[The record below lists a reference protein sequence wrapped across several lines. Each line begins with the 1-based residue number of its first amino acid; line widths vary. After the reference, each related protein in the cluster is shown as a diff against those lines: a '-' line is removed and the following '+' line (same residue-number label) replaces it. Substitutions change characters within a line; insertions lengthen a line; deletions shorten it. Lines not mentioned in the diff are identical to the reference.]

1 MALMA
6 SFGASAGIGGLN
18 VQSHLGEP
26 FSGTVTVTGEEA
38 KALLKSGKAT
48 VSNSNLRTSVRR
60 QGDKAIVTIRS
71 SKPVQD
77 PVLIFN
83 VNTGKQSREY
93 TAIIDPADYNSTR
106 SAGNAERPN
115 SGGAAAAPQNPE
127 SQSARDRINRAIGSD
142 NARTEASEYAELAKR
157 ANTNQKKAKSQA
169 KYSGIQY
176 GKRHLVRN
184 GETVRGI
191 ANRIRPQGVS
201 QAAAVQALMNAN
213 PGVFSNNNPDRV
225 IAGKVLNIPTRAAL
239 SQAAAQSKGSASV
252 AGAAAGAAITT
263 QAQTVGKQPV
273 PQTSTGQQS
282 NTPSNAAAEK
292 ASSAEKTAVQPQE
305 QAVQPA
311 DKPEDVPQ
319 TGQTGLVEPASA
331 ASAVPPVQASAVA
344 PASAA
349 ASVATDLPTAEP
361 ETVPMEES
369 GGDQGSLWR
378 WLLMGGAA
386 VLAALLLLKLLG
398 RKKGISGAAVADGHK
413 EEDEVVFD
421 SKSVSRMQALDTEPS
436 SVKATAVTAAAGA
449 AAVAAGT
456 AFAGKEKAADDELD
470 MEDDFDD
477 DIFFTD
483 TAEQPDSSR
492 QDNFNL
498 DLGAIDNS
506 QNGIV
511 SGAVTV
517 DEETEARR
525 NADWD
530 NIESTESVYEPDPE
544 PYLSAVSVVT
554 DSQLEEETVE
564 DDALEFDTA
573 SDVSEPVSD
582 NPSAVETPS
591 ETVENKDEALEFFT
605 EPVKEDVAEV
615 SADSAAATEQTEG
628 FDTEISETVET
639 AETASETELLKV
651 EEAETAGLD
660 AVAGNSSS
668 VETSAF
674 FTEQTQVEET
684 AVEVQTQQDDA
695 LEFDTVSAQPEV
707 VAFDTAAAQAQ
718 FAAEAEAA
726 QTEVETDKP
735 LDFKLPETAAAVTA
749 TAAVAGV
756 ALAANETAE
765 PFSGKDDAESEVGFA
780 ADEGDDTPL
789 FDIKQDEGFRI
800 QDGEDFTAAEHVVSE
815 TAADETIDWSG
826 FGGDDSGRDTGGF
839 ISESVG
845 MTAPFEAKYELA
857 KMYMEIGDPD
867 TARETLQELIE
878 EADGD
883 IVAKAEAL
891 LKEIRG

>member
-6 SFGASAGIGGLN
+6 SFGAYAGIGGLN

-127 SQSARDRINRAIGSD
+127 NQSARERINRAIGSD
-142 NARTEASEYAELAKR
+142 NARADASEYAELAKR
-157 ANTNQKKAKSQA
+157 ANANQKKAKQQA

-213 PGVFSNNNPDRV
+213 PGVFSGNNPDRM

-252 AGAAAGAAITT
+252 AGAAAGAVIT
-263 QAQTVGKQPV
+263 QAQTAGRPV
-273 PQTSTGQQS
+273 PQTPGQQ
-282 NTPSNAAAEK
+282 NNAAANAAAEK
-292 ASSAEKTAVQPQE
+292 ASAEKAAVQQQE
-305 QAVQPA
+305 QTVRQA

-319 TGQTGLVEPASA
+319 AGQTGLVEPASA
-331 ASAVPPVQASAVA
+331 ASAVPPVQASAVV
-344 PASAA
+344 P
-349 ASVATDLPTAEP
+349 ASVAEPVETASQTAEP

-413 EEDEVVFD
+413 HKEDDEVVFD
-421 SKSVSRMQALDTEPS
+421 SESVSQMQAFDTEPS

-449 AAVAAGT
+449 AAVAAG
-456 AFAGKEKAADDELD
+456 AALAGKAKAADDELD

-483 TAEQPDSSR
+483 TAEQSDSDR

-498 DLGAIDNS
+498 DLGEIDNS

-511 SGAVTV
+511 SSAVTV

-544 PYLSAVSVVT
+544 PYPSAVSVVT
-554 DSQLEEETVE
+554 DSKPEEAAAEA
-564 DDALEFDTA
+564 DALEFETV

-582 NPSAVETPS
+582 NVFTVETPS
-591 ETVENKDEALEFFT
+591 ETAENKDEALEFFT
-605 EPVKEDVAEV
+605 EPTKEEAAGAEEDFVAE
-615 SADSAAATEQTEG
+615 TEQAEG
-628 FDTEISETVET
+628 FDIET
-639 AETASETELLKV
+639 AETAEVAFEAEPLKV
-651 EEAETAGLD
+651 AETETAGFETVD
-660 AVAGNSSS
+660 GNGSS

-674 FTEQTQVEET
+674 FAEPSQVDEAAVEE
-684 AVEVQTQQDDA
+684 QMQQDDA
-695 LEFDTVSAQPEV
+695 LEFDTVPVQPEV
-707 VAFDTAAAQAQ
+707 VEFDTAAAQAQ

-726 QTEVETDKP
+726 HTESEADKP
-735 LDFKLPETAAAVTA
+735 LDFKLPETATAVTA
-749 TAAVAGV
+749 AATVAGV
-756 ALAANETAE
+756 ALAANEASE
-765 PFSGKDDAESEVGFA
+765 PLAVESETEAEVGFA
-780 ADEGDDTPL
+780 TDESDDTPL

-815 TAADETIDWSG
+815 TSADETIDWSG
-826 FGGDDSGRDTGGF
+826 FGGEDSGRDAGGF